1 MLHKELREEV
11 LEANLEIVRRGL
23 VIYTFGNASGIDR
36 GSGHVVI
43 KPSGVPFE
51 RLKPEH
57 MVVTSLGGEVL
68 EGGLKPSSDVDTHL
82 ELYRSFPA
90 IGGVVHTHS
99 TYAVAWAQ
107 AGKDIPCF
115 GTTHADY
122 WHGPVP
128 VTEPLEHDE
137 VAGAYEL
144 NVGRVIARVFDGRDP
159 MERPGVL
166 VRNHGP
172 FVWGPTA
179 TKAAMNAVLLEE
191 IARIAAVTV
200 SLNPAAA
207 PAGRDLVNRH
217 FFRKHGAR
225 ATYGQL

>member
-23 VIYTFGNASGIDR
+23 VMYTFGNASGIDR
-36 GSGHVVI
+36 ASGHVAI

-51 RLKPEH
+51 QLKPEH
-57 MVVTSLGGEVL
+57 MVVTSLDGAVL
-68 EGGLKPSSDVDTHL
+68 EGDLKPSSDIGTHL
-82 ELYRSFPA
+82 ELYRSFA
-90 IGGVVHTHS
+90 SVGGVVHTHS
-99 TYAVAWAQ
+99 AYAVAWAQ
-107 AGKDIPCF
+107 SGNDIPCF

-128 VTEPLEHDE
+128 VTDPLDHDE
-137 VAGAYEL
+137 VSGEYEL
-144 NVGRVIARVFDGRDP
+144 NVGRAIVRTFDGRDP
-159 MERPGVL
+159 LERPGVL

-191 IARIAAVTV
+191 IARIAAITV
-200 SLNPAAA
+200 GLNPGAA
-207 PAGRDLVNRH
+207 PIGRELLNRH
-217 FFRKHGAR
+217 FYRKHGAR
-225 ATYGQL
+225 ATYGQG